1 MCSVCPIIHC
11 IADCHADNKSENNG
25 KTVNKNYNKDNN
37 NSKYNNN
44 SKDNN
49 NNNNNN
55 NNNENKKKQE
65 TMFQHWDGGGEGQEE
80 EEGEDEKNKNV
91 SRLDK
96 ISSENESGPKV
107 YSPHLHRRR
116 KNFFHGWTSL
126 SSSVPNKSQTDVAGT
141 SPKTTKSHF
150 SSFMLVSHKN
160 VLLTL

>member
-1 MCSVCPIIHC
+1 VAAFVIVIMCSVCPIIHC

-25 KTVNKNYNKDNN
+25 KTVNKNYNNT
-37 NSKYNNN
+37 
-44 SKDNN
+44 NN
-49 NNNNNN
+49 NNNNNNKDN
-55 NNNENKKKQE
+55 NNNENKKKEE